1 MGRSEAQLA
10 GLESRQQSKMR
21 RKMLLLASLSPPS
34 VRDKGQP
41 QLQIRLQIADADAD
55 ADERRLAR
63 EMAMR

>member
-1 MGRSEAQLA
+1 
-10 GLESRQQSKMR
+10 MR

-63 EMAMR
+63 EIAMR